1 MIAFFMGF
9 ELLQEEK
16 MAMEGYLDAF
26 GSNKSPD
33 RFVSGYMSRAIFEQ
47 LFIIEPSLMNQRA
60 SVPEAK
66 VTIKKVKTAMNLKQ
80 FSLVTELQA
89 TYMSPQEKVHKEVN
103 NRSLKHLLFK
113 LASLQ
118 TYEMDNLV
126 MWLDREQDG
135 FVKITEIQT
144 AML

>member
-1 MIAFFMGF
+1 
-9 ELLQEEK
+9 
-16 MAMEGYLDAF
+16 
-26 GSNKSPD
+26 
-33 RFVSGYMSRAIFEQ
+33 MSRALFEQ
-47 LFIIEPSLMNQRA
+47 LFIIEPSLLNQRA

-66 VTIKKVKTAMNLKQ
+66 VTLKKVKTAMRLKQ
-80 FSLVTELQA
+80 MALVTELQA

-144 AML
+144 AMLWSQRTEFVVHSWLRQV